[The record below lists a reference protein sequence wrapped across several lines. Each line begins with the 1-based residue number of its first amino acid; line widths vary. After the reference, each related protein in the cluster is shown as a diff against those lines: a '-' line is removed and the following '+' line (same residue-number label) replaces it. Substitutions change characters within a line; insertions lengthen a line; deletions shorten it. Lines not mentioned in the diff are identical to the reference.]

1 MNRPQT
7 GVAGAAALLILVMLV
22 YPPYFGLDVESAG
35 TVHASIG
42 YHPVWNPP
50 GSEYVCHALRAEAA
64 EVCAEDVSAYD
75 ARLNKVQLVVQLV
88 LVLLVMAVVLLA
100 VRRHERAA

>member
-1 MNRPQT
+1 MNRAQT
-7 GVAGAAALLILVMLV
+7 VVTGAAALLILVMLV

-42 YHPVWNPP
+42 YHPIWSPP
-50 GSEYVCHALRAEAA
+50 GSEYVCHALNPEAA
-64 EVCAEDVSAYD
+64 EVCTEDVSAYD
-75 ARLNKVQLVVQLV
+75 SRLNKVQLFLQLV
-88 LVLLVMAVVLLA
+88 LVLLVVAVMLQE